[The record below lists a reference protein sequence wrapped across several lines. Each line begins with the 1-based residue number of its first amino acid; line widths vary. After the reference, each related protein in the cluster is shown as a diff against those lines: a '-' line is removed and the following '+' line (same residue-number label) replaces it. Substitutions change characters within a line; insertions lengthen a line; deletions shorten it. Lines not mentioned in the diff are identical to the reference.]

1 MKLQKILVAII
12 FATGLPFAANLS
24 AQNVSEK
31 QLPKIKTLII
41 DGDNNHNWKG
51 TTPVLR
57 KILEDS
63 GRFAVDVIT
72 LTKEKEKNNFNVSA
86 VTKNLDKEL
95 VGNEFS
101 PIFDKF
107 DLVVSNFNN
116 HKGGNWSE
124 ATKAAFEKYIK
135 DGRGFVIYHAADNAF
150 RDWKEYNKMIAI
162 GGWGGRNESDGPYL
176 YIDDNDKIIRDDS
189 KGSGGNHGKQW
200 AFTITNQ
207 TPEHPIMKNLP
218 KQFKHSN
225 DELYDRMRGP
235 AENVTILATA
245 YAKDTTKRHEPMLLA
260 IDYGKGRIFHTT
272 LGHDTGQLKSVAF
285 IVTFLRGAEWAATGK
300 VTIPV
305 PDDMPNESEPKVR

>member
-1 MKLQKILVAII
+1 VAAE
-12 FATGLPFAANLS
+12 FNL
-24 AQNVSEK
+24 QNVLGE

-51 TTPVLR
+51 TTPVLQ
-57 KILEDS
+57 KMLEDS
-63 GRFAVDVIT
+63 GRFTVEVIT
-72 LTKEKEKNNFNVSA
+72 LTKDKEKNNFNVSA
-86 VTKNLDKEL
+86 VTKNLSQEL
-95 VGNEFS
+95 VGKEFS

-116 HKGGNWSE
+116 HRGGNWSE

-135 DGRGFVIYHAADNAF
+135 DGHGFVAYHAADNAF
-150 RDWKEYNKMIAI
+150 RDWKEYNKMIAF

-176 YIDDNDKIIRDDS
+176 YIDDAGKTVRDES

-200 AFTITNQ
+200 AFPIDNRASD
-207 TPEHPIMKNLP
+207 HPVMKGLP
-218 KQFKHSN
+218 KQFKHSA

-260 IDYGKGRIFHTT
+260 IDYGKGRVFHTT
-272 LGHDTGQLKSVAF
+272 LGHNVEQLKSVAF
-285 IVTFLRGAEWAATGK
+285 VVTFLRGSEWAATGK

-305 PDDMPNESEPKVR
+305 PDDMQ